1 MVVSNIATVFY
12 SRAAEF
18 FVGKIAGAHALGVF
32 SLSYEL
38 SNLPTSE
45 LTAPINRAVYPGYS
59 RKSADGTS
67 LKEPYLQVFSI
78 MVAFGVPMGVGI
90 AAIAGILIPLLLGP
104 QWTEAIPVVEILAI
118 YGILAVMRSNANYVY
133 LAEGKPYIATYLA
146 VGLILLLLP
155 TLAVLCRE
163 YGVMG
168 AAYAYLLADA
178 VSVLIN
184 FAVLFKVLGVTVRQ
198 ILGMLWRPVLSSAF
212 MFAIVRVV
220 PPLLEPYDNLASLI
234 PLVAAVASGG
244 VAYLGCLYALW
255 IIAAR
260 PVGVESR
267 FVGVVQS
274 AKLRLWFRSV
284 SVSSR

>member
-1 MVVSNIATVFY
+1 
-12 SRAAEF
+12 
-18 FVGKIAGAHALGVF
+18 
-32 SLSYEL
+32 
-38 SNLPTSE
+38 
-45 LTAPINRAVYPGYS
+45 
-59 RKSADGTS
+59 
-67 LKEPYLQVFSI
+67 
-78 MVAFGVPMGVGI
+78 
-90 AAIAGILIPLLLGP
+90 
-104 QWTEAIPVVEILAI
+104 VVEILAI
-118 YGILAVMRSNANYVY
+118 YGVLAVMRSNANYVY

-146 VGLILLLLP
+146 IGLILLLLP

-168 AAYAYLLADA
+168 AAYAYLVADA

-220 PPLLEPYDNLASLI
+220 PPLSLEPYDKLAGLI
-234 PLVAAVASGG
+234 HLVAAVASGG

-260 PVGVESR
+260 PVGAESR
-267 FVGVVQS
+267 FVGFVQS

-284 SVSSR
+284 SVFSR